1 MARAYQYD
9 ANGYYAGACEDYGML
24 PSNSTRKA
32 PQEMAGHIP
41 RWQDGAWSLA
51 ENHIGE
57 KGWLDGEPF
66 TVREYGPL
74 PAGFSSEA
82 PPKTQEELFGLLRSG
97 RDSRLAR
104 TDYLLMPDYQLEA
117 ARLEKVKAY
126 RQALRDLP
134 AMPGAPWDGGG
145 EQTPWPVQDW

>member
-1 MARAYQYD
+1 MAVYVNPVTGNREVWSVKPL
-9 ANGYYAGACEDYGML
+9 GY
-24 PSNSTRKA
+24 
-32 PQEMAGHIP
+32 I
-41 RWQDGAWSLA
+41 
-51 ENHIGE
+51 
-57 KGWLDGEPF
+57 
-66 TVREYGPL
+66 
-74 PAGFSSEA
+74 
-82 PPKTQEELFGLLRSG
+82 TQEEWNAAHPHAPAPVPEGELWFRLRSG